1 MNTNFNVTS
10 HMSQLLKL
18 SKCIPLGV
26 SQRQR
31 SFLGFAQKAFNNVS
45 VCYKMD
51 KEGK

>member
-18 SKCIPLGV
+18 

-51 KEGK
+51 KGK